1 MHLLNKV
8 FAAALFLILTVSCSL
23 NYGNEQS
30 SESSVPEFSFENAT
44 YNRYSNNKKTV
55 EIKAGR
61 LEQYK
66 SDGTSY
72 AKDAQFKTFND
83 DGDLDTEG
91 ECSLLAADTRKKHY
105 SLYQDIVLSLHSQD
119 MTLNAQALFF
129 DGKTEQLTGSV
140 DDDVKII
147 RKNTEVTGRGFS
159 ASGVNRTYSFN
170 SSISGTVTESEE
182 KEDELPAVL
191 QDLNAEEGR

>member
-1 MHLLNKV
+1 MRLFNKV
-8 FAAALFLILTVSCSL
+8 SGTALFLILTVSCSL

-44 YNRYSNNKKTV
+44 YNRYSNNKKTA
-55 EIKAGR
+55 EIKASR

-66 SDGTSY
+66 SDGRSY
-72 AKDAQFKTFND
+72 AKDAQFKTYND
-83 DGDLDTEG
+83 YGDLDTEG
-91 ECSLLAADTRKKHY
+91 ECTLLAADTREKHY

-129 DGKTEQLTGSV
+129 DGKTEQLTGSI

-182 KEDELPAVL
+182 KEDELPEVTS
-191 QDLNAEEGR
+191 EEGQ